1 MKIMTIDEV
10 CKVTTLMP
18 ILLLPKG
25 VEAKKKKVFGNNS
38 LILMKTIHAS

>member
-25 VEAKKKKVFGNNS
+25 VEAKKKVFGNNS
-38 LILMKTIHAS
+38 RILMKTIHAS